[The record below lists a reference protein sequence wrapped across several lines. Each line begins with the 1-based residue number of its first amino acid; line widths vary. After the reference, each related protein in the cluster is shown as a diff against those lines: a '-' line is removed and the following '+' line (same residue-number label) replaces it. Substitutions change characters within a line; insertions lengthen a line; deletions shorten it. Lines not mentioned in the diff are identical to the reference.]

1 MQPLSLETYQTHHNN
16 SYTTS
21 FERKKKCPK
30 SFSDND
36 PPTVG
41 QDKDQ
46 IEDETERNKHVF
58 AVSLKDSAQEGRDN
72 VGRDRDRISNVGRD
86 GTRVPPFKGGTRK
99 LCNTGVIT
107 PSPIL
112 QDYFTSS

>member
-1 MQPLSLETYQTHHNN
+1 MGH
-16 SYTTS
+16 
-21 FERKKKCPK
+21 
-30 SFSDND
+30 
-36 PPTVG
+36 VG
-41 QDKDQ
+41 RDKDQ

-99 LCNTGVIT
+99 LCIALQI
-107 PSPIL
+107 PPAPQPPRSPL
-112 QDYFTSS
+112 SSPYVYTSHL